1 MFAIRKLC
9 ASLCHQTQHT
19 QTPRKMQDGIAIK
32 KDITAE
38 AKQILK
44 TAMQANCVEYYK
56 RKYIAERV
64 IYWTDF
70 GYSEEIATQK
80 ANEDY
85 DWAH

>member
-1 MFAIRKLC
+1 MYIC
-9 ASLCHQTQHT
+9 ATKNQTT
-19 QTPRKMQDGIAIK
+19 QTPHKMQDGIAIK

-44 TAMQANCVEYYK
+44 TAMQANCVQYYK

-64 IYWTDF
+64 IYWTDL
-70 GYSEEIATQK
+70 GYSEKIAIQK